1 MPETDHHRIGFDTPT
16 GAPDAPSTHQY
27 ASTERLMRSCK
38 LCKYSRICNDLPG
51 ICILLPY
58 VAIAVVTVALG
69 YLFVTQELI

>member
-1 MPETDHHRIGFDTPT
+1 MSG
-16 GAPDAPSTHQY
+16 PSTGEPNRH
-27 ASTERLMRSCK
+27 SHTDERTERLMRSCK

>member
-1 MPETDHHRIGFDTPT
+1 
-16 GAPDAPSTHQY
+16 
-27 ASTERLMRSCK
+27 MRRCK